1 MENVSSETAISTG
14 TRYKSRRATKNAMGG
29 YSFQARDTS
38 ITPLYILGKPFT
50 FALEI
55 A

>member
-1 MENVSSETAISTG
+1 MS
-14 TRYKSRRATKNAMGG
+14 G

-38 ITPLYILGKPFT
+38 ITPLYILGRPLI
-50 FALEI
+50 FAVEI

>member
-1 MENVSSETAISTG
+1 
-14 TRYKSRRATKNAMGG
+14 MGG

-38 ITPLYILGKPFT
+38 ITPLYIFGKPFT

>member
-1 MENVSSETAISTG
+1 MS
-14 TRYKSRRATKNAMGG
+14 G

-38 ITPLYILGKPFT
+38 ITPLYMLGSPFT

>member
-1 MENVSSETAISTG
+1 MRS
-14 TRYKSRRATKNAMGG
+14 

-38 ITPLYILGKPFT
+38 ITPLYILGIPLT

>member
-1 MENVSSETAISTG
+1 MEKVSSETAISTG
-14 TRYKSRRATKNAMGG
+14 TRYKSRRATKNAISG

-38 ITPLYILGKPFT
+38 ITPLYILGNPLT

>member
-14 TRYKSRRATKNAMGG
+14 TRYRSRRATKKAIGG

-38 ITPLYILGKPFT
+38 ITPLYILGSPFT
-50 FALEI
+50 FALDI

>member
-1 MENVSSETAISTG
+1 MEKVSSETAISTG
-14 TRYKSRRATKNAMGG
+14 NKYNSRRATKNAIDG

-38 ITPLYILGKPFT
+38 ITPLYILGSPLT

>member
-1 MENVSSETAISTG
+1 MS
-14 TRYKSRRATKNAMGG
+14 G

-38 ITPLYILGKPFT
+38 ITPLYMLGSPLS

>member
-1 MENVSSETAISTG
+1 
-14 TRYKSRRATKNAMGG
+14 MGG

-38 ITPLYILGKPFT
+38 IIPLYILGSPLS

>member
-1 MENVSSETAISTG
+1 MS
-14 TRYKSRRATKNAMGG
+14 G

-38 ITPLYILGKPFT
+38 ITPLYIFGNPLT
-50 FALEI
+50 FAVEI